1 MSNTVASSDLSIS
14 SLSPDENPREKSE
27 NCNKSTLTQ
36 TESFANPV
44 SAIPFSA
51 HTLSPSTADLIR
63 FSELGIPGD
72 LNLQDWSRL
81 EKELVDMDKNHTSDA
96 ETPRNSDVELPV
108 GYDPRTAIKPLEG
121 WRLQVVVFILIL
133 GVFLSTVETS
143 ITATALV
150 QIGIYFDDSFM
161 TNWVVLSYLLTYMGF
176 SVIFARLSDAIGRKS
191 AILISWFLFAVFSLA
206 SGLATTLT
214 QLIIFRSFQGIGGSG
229 LFTMAMTVAPQV
241 SPARLWGLLSGCL
254 GAALACSSLV
264 GPVLGGVITER
275 AGWRWIYLFNAPV
288 AALIVIPLLLA
299 WPKSPQLNK
308 GARNLLLSQVDVPG
322 ALLLL
327 AASTLL
333 VFALEQGGG
342 YRNTWNSGPV
352 VASLVVSAV
361 CWILFFSWIIF
372 LESDRCK
379 INIKPIFPLRTSMA
393 RPTGPA
399 ILMAFLAGFPF
410 FIIIINIPIRYQLLN
425 GDTPTMAGIH
435 LLSLLALSAAGS
447 ALGGALSINKNRTCI
462 TLIMA
467 SILTC
472 LGTGLLSTAPNSRTI
487 EPIQFFYQAL
497 LGLGLGLSV
506 SSITIM
512 TGLASDLES
521 VASVNGAVNQARVLG
536 GSIGLSTANI
546 LLNSK
551 IGSELKSVLSPTE
564 LQNLR
569 QSISTIINLTPIQQA
584 KTIGVF
590 AHSFNSQMR
599 ICLYL
604 SIISVFVALFT
615 WQKNPASV
623 QAHKEKQSA
632 LSSAH
637 NDVP

>member
-1 MSNTVASSDLSIS
+1 MATIFMSNTVASSDLSIS
-14 SLSPDENPREKSE
+14 SLSPDENLQEKSE
-27 NCNKSTLTQ
+27 NCNKPTLTQ
-36 TESFANPV
+36 TESFTNPV
-44 SAIPFSA
+44 SATSYPA
-51 HTLSPSTADLIR
+51 HTLSPSTTDLIR
-63 FSELGIPGD
+63 FSELGISGD

-81 EKELVDMDKNHTSDA
+81 EKELVDMDKNHTSEA

-121 WRLQVVVFILIL
+121 WRLQVVVFI
-133 GVFLSTVETS
+133 
-143 ITATALV
+143 
-150 QIGIYFDDSFM
+150 
-161 TNWVVLSYLLTYMGF
+161 
-176 SVIFARLSDAIGRKS
+176 DAIGRKS

-288 AALIVIPLLLA
+288 AALIVIPLHLA

-472 LGTGLLSTAPNSRTI
+472 LGTGLLSTAPNSRSI

-521 VASVNGAVNQARVLG
+521 VASVNGAINQARVLG

-604 SIISVFVALFT
+604 SVISVFVALFT

>member
-1 MSNTVASSDLSIS
+1 MATIFMSNTVASSDLSIS

-121 WRLQVVVFILIL
+121 WRLQVVVFI
-133 GVFLSTVETS
+133 
-143 ITATALV
+143 
-150 QIGIYFDDSFM
+150 
-161 TNWVVLSYLLTYMGF
+161 
-176 SVIFARLSDAIGRKS
+176 DAIGRKS